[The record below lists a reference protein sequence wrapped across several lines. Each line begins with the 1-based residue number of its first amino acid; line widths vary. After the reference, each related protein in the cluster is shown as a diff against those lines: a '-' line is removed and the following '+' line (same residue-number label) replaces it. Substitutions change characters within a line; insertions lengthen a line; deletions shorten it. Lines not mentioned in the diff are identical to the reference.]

1 VRQLYEQISKTTNSN
16 LDLTAKLEVAENEIE
31 SYKKILNN
39 YQNEISDLKIKFINS
54 ETINNKQ
61 HQQQPNGGLS
71 ALNENEKFK
80 RLMSSAQQ
88 LLQNR

>member
-1 VRQLYEQISKTTNSN
+1 
-16 LDLTAKLEVAENEIE
+16 LTARLEVAENEIE

-54 ETINNKQ
+54 ETISNKQ
-61 HQQQPNGGLS
+61 QHQANGTNSSSGGNLS
-71 ALNENEKFK
+71 ALQENDKFK
-80 RLMSSAQQ
+80 RLMNNAQQ